1 MDEVI
6 LLAGHGAAAGAVTP
20 LALASYVLTPVISL
34 GRAPGLSVISVNQD
48 ARVILHILK

>member
-6 LLAGHGAAAGAVTP
+6 LLAGHGAAAGAVAP
-20 LALASYVLTPVISL
+20 LALASDVLTLVISL